1 MIHRIGF
8 LCILLFSA
16 LLLHAENA
24 SNIRVRQEG
33 KSIIV
38 TYDLSQKSVVRLLMA
53 SGSSESYIELKAVS
67 GDIGKGVYSG
77 KDRQIV
83 WKPLDEHKKFVA
95 KNVRFKVEAQSAY
108 EYYTQ
113 NAKIKTLVSG
123 QLGYSVAPQLSYGVM
138 IGQMYKGIG
147 WYITGRSNFHFQAPT
162 ELRVDHQGCI
172 DGNTQ
177 FYTGNVSKSHY
188 VIIGG
193 VMVNFL
199 EWSRLTKN
207 KFNTFGLYIGGG
219 YGKREIQWE
228 TTDGHWAEFNHH
240 AHTSFSGSGF
250 SGNVGL
256 FGSVYGVT
264 INVGLGYITD
274 GHMNHCEVELGVGY
288 MF

>member
-1 MIHRIGF
+1 
-8 LCILLFSA
+8 
-16 LLLHAENA
+16 
-24 SNIRVRQEG
+24 
-33 KSIIV
+33 
-38 TYDLSQKSVVRLLMA
+38 
-53 SGSSESYIELKAVS
+53 
-67 GDIGKGVYSG
+67 
-77 KDRQIV
+77 
-83 WKPLDEHKKFVA
+83 
-95 KNVRFKVEAQSAY
+95 
-108 EYYTQ
+108 
-113 NAKIKTLVSG
+113 
-123 QLGYSVAPQLSYGVM
+123 M

-147 WYITGRSNFHFQAPT
+147 WYITGRSNFHFQEPT
-162 ELRVDHQGCI
+162 QLHVDDQGFI
-172 DGNTQ
+172 DGSTQ

-228 TTDGHWAEFNHH
+228 TTDGYWAEFNGH
-240 AHTSFSGSGF
+240 ASTSFSGSGF

-264 INVGLGYITD
+264 INVGMGYITE
-274 GHMNHCEVELGVGY
+274 GASSHCEVELGIGY

>member
-1 MIHRIGF
+1 MRRYIF
-8 LCILLFSA
+8 LIVCIFSA
-16 LLLHAENA
+16 IGVWAENA
-24 SNIRVRQEG
+24 TNVRVRQEG
-33 KSIIV
+33 KSIVV

-53 SGSSESYIELKAVS
+53 SGSSEAYTELQAVT
-67 GDIGKGVYSG
+67 GDVGNVAAGKNRKV
-77 KDRQIV
+77 V

-95 KNVRFKVEAQSAY
+95 KNVRFKVETQSAY

-162 ELRVDHQGCI
+162 ELRVDDKGFI
-172 DGNTQ
+172 DGSTQ

-193 VMVNFL
+193 VMINFL

-228 TTDGHWAEFNHH
+228 TTDGHWAEFNGH
-240 AHTSFSGSGF
+240 ASTSFSGSGF

-264 INVGLGYITD
+264 INVGMGYITE
-274 GHMNHCEVELGVGY
+274 GALSHCEVELGLGY